1 MKKIKFFALW
11 ALLLTPPLLL
21 SGCGD
26 DATDD
31 PTPGKTPVLTIKD
44 NALGVINVEAA
55 GQTVTL
61 NYEVADAVEGK
72 LAVAKSDKEW
82 IHDFD
87 CETFGQITFVADE
100 NVGEELT
107 RSATVTISY
116 PGAESV
122 AVEVAQNER
131 AISIEVTEVTVA
143 SIKAKLETDDPAQT
157 FLFNLVKK
165 SDYDAIGS
173 PEKFLEKELKALE
186 EEALDSDG
194 WFTSLEEYLDFLLS
208 DWNPEGQNLN
218 RDELEINTEYYIYAY
233 GIDVK
238 GEITTPLVRRLVK
251 TNDLKEINFNLTVED
266 EGQTTATLK
275 GNPDEKFT
283 YYYLGYTSKTE
294 YEDSFKGDDQQVID
308 NALGSIRMGIG
319 NDGSK
324 LPDVASV
331 RMGEGSLEV
340 EGLLPDTE
348 YYALAFGIDNS
359 VSACTKLTKTPF
371 KTDAVA
377 ITDDCKFEVSVLDV
391 NSILMNIAVKPSK
404 ATTRYFATVKATD
417 EVKNMTPAQVAD
429 AEIAFQNGFT
439 PPVDWSTDPRVFTG
453 DQTLH
458 SRRNLGVT
466 IIKPETDYTVY
477 VFGVSAE
484 GVRTTEVATATT
496 RTTAVVPSSMT
507 LEVKDVKPG
516 SETDPNDFFGG
527 KLYYFQYGVKPS
539 IDTEYYYTGIVKKS
553 TYETFADDEAFMK
566 DVVGQAGE
574 LIMMNCFMGENNAGL
589 VSTPTPF
596 KGSAEYSGTAIAAG
610 EQYYIFAFGYMGAP
624 TTALFKVDATAAGDG
639 GSGGSNVTV
648 SGAAQVTAIAGKG
661 DRWDGAGATIGSG
674 SGGSTKNPDGTFTPG
689 SGQEIQANISGL
701 ITGWI
706 HHIIYDPALVSEDNP
721 DGILKEWWEPEY
733 PQPNPEDPNAPAEE
747 SNEVDLGTPG
757 LHVETL
763 EGSPLPFDARQQ
775 GSTLRVTSNTLAARL
790 HGTRQA
796 LEALREQGVEQIQF
810 VTTLKTTT
818 LSVEDL
824 LAEGGSW
831 FALEHDGLV
840 SRRLSAAQAESLKC
854 WRR

>member
-100 NVGEELT
+100 NAGEELT

-294 YEDSFKGDDQQVID
+294 YEDSFKGD
-308 NALGSIRMGIG
+308 
-319 NDGSK
+319 
-324 LPDVASV
+324 
-331 RMGEGSLEV
+331 
-340 EGLLPDTE
+340 
-348 YYALAFGIDNS
+348 
-359 VSACTKLTKTPF
+359 
-371 KTDAVA
+371 
-377 ITDDCKFEVSVLDV
+377 
-391 NSILMNIAVKPSK
+391 
-404 ATTRYFATVKATD
+404 AT
-417 EVKNMTPAQVAD
+417 
-429 AEIAFQNGFT
+429 
-439 PPVDWSTDPRVFTG
+439 
-453 DQTLH
+453 
-458 SRRNLGVT
+458 SR
-466 IIKPETDYTVY
+466 
-477 VFGVSAE
+477 
-484 GVRTTEVATATT
+484 
-496 RTTAVVPSSMT
+496 
-507 LEVKDVKPG
+507 
-516 SETDPNDFFGG
+516 
-527 KLYYFQYGVKPS
+527 
-539 IDTEYYYTGIVKKS
+539 
-553 TYETFADDEAFMK
+553 
-566 DVVGQAGE
+566 
-574 LIMMNCFMGENNAGL
+574 
-589 VSTPTPF
+589 
-596 KGSAEYSGTAIAAG
+596 
-610 EQYYIFAFGYMGAP
+610 
-624 TTALFKVDATAAGDG
+624 
-639 GSGGSNVTV
+639 
-648 SGAAQVTAIAGKG
+648 
-661 DRWDGAGATIGSG
+661 
-674 SGGSTKNPDGTFTPG
+674 
-689 SGQEIQANISGL
+689 
-701 ITGWI
+701 
-706 HHIIYDPALVSEDNP
+706 
-721 DGILKEWWEPEY
+721 
-733 PQPNPEDPNAPAEE
+733 
-747 SNEVDLGTPG
+747 
-757 LHVETL
+757 
-763 EGSPLPFDARQQ
+763 
-775 GSTLRVTSNTLAARL
+775 
-790 HGTRQA
+790 
-796 LEALREQGVEQIQF
+796 
-810 VTTLKTTT
+810 
-818 LSVEDL
+818 
-824 LAEGGSW
+824 
-831 FALEHDGLV
+831 
-840 SRRLSAAQAESLKC
+840 
-854 WRR
+854 

>member
-516 SETDPNDFFGG
+516 SETDPNDWTGWG
-527 KLYYFQYGVKPS
+527 PKLYYFQYGVKPS

-596 KGSAEYSGTAIAAG
+596 KGSAEYSGEAIAAG

-624 TTALFKVDATAAGDG
+624 TTALFKVEATAGDG
-639 GSGGSNVTV
+639 DSG
-648 SGAAQVTAIAGKG
+648 
-661 DRWDGAGATIGSG
+661 DG
-674 SGGSTKNPDGTFTPG
+674 GGG
-689 SGQEIQANISGL
+689 
-701 ITGWI
+701 
-706 HHIIYDPALVSEDNP
+706 
-721 DGILKEWWEPEY
+721 WEPEW
-733 PQPNPEDPNAPAEE
+733 PSE
-747 SNEVDLGTPG
+747 
-757 LHVETL
+757 
-763 EGSPLPFDARQQ
+763 
-775 GSTLRVTSNTLAARL
+775 
-790 HGTRQA
+790 
-796 LEALREQGVEQIQF
+796 
-810 VTTLKTTT
+810 
-818 LSVEDL
+818 
-824 LAEGGSW
+824 W
-831 FALEHDGLV
+831 
-840 SRRLSAAQAESLKC
+840 
-854 WRR
+854 

>member
-377 ITDDCKFEVSVLDV
+377 ITDDCKFDVSVLDV

-610 EQYYIFAFGYMGAP
+610 EQYYIFVRLYGRPDHRIVQGRCYG
-624 TTALFKVDATAAGDG
+624 
-639 GSGGSNVTV
+639 
-648 SGAAQVTAIAGKG
+648 
-661 DRWDGAGATIGSG
+661 RWRR
-674 SGGSTKNPDGTFTPG
+674 
-689 SGQEIQANISGL
+689 
-701 ITGWI
+701 
-706 HHIIYDPALVSEDNP
+706 
-721 DGILKEWWEPEY
+721 
-733 PQPNPEDPNAPAEE
+733 
-747 SNEVDLGTPG
+747 
-757 LHVETL
+757 
-763 EGSPLPFDARQQ
+763 RQ
-775 GSTLRVTSNTLAARL
+775 
-790 HGTRQA
+790 
-796 LEALREQGVEQIQF
+796 
-810 VTTLKTTT
+810 
-818 LSVEDL
+818 
-824 LAEGGSW
+824 
-831 FALEHDGLV
+831 
-840 SRRLSAAQAESLKC
+840 RRLGA
-854 WRR
+854 

>member
-496 RTTAVVPSSMT
+496 LTTAVVPSSMT

-639 GSGGSNVTV
+639 GSGG
-648 SGAAQVTAIAGKG
+648 
-661 DRWDGAGATIGSG
+661 
-674 SGGSTKNPDGTFTPG
+674 
-689 SGQEIQANISGL
+689 
-701 ITGWI
+701 
-706 HHIIYDPALVSEDNP
+706 
-721 DGILKEWWEPEY
+721 WEPEW
-733 PQPNPEDPNAPAEE
+733 PSE
-747 SNEVDLGTPG
+747 
-757 LHVETL
+757 
-763 EGSPLPFDARQQ
+763 
-775 GSTLRVTSNTLAARL
+775 
-790 HGTRQA
+790 
-796 LEALREQGVEQIQF
+796 
-810 VTTLKTTT
+810 
-818 LSVEDL
+818 
-824 LAEGGSW
+824 W
-831 FALEHDGLV
+831 
-840 SRRLSAAQAESLKC
+840 
-854 WRR
+854 

>member
-1 MKKIKFFALW
+1 M
-11 ALLLTPPLLL
+11 P
-21 SGCGD
+21 
-26 DATDD
+26 
-31 PTPGKTPVLTIKD
+31 
-44 NALGVINVEAA
+44 
-55 GQTVTL
+55 
-61 NYEVADAVEGK
+61 
-72 LAVAKSDKEW
+72 
-82 IHDFD
+82 
-87 CETFGQITFVADE
+87 
-100 NVGEELT
+100 
-107 RSATVTISY
+107 
-116 PGAESV
+116 SV
-122 AVEVAQNER
+122 RLRN
-131 AISIEVTEVTVA
+131 S
-143 SIKAKLETDDPAQT
+143 SK
-157 FLFNLVKK
+157 
-165 SDYDAIGS
+165 
-173 PEKFLEKELKALE
+173 KELKALE

-496 RTTAVVPSSMT
+496 RTTAVVPLVDDARGQGREARIGDRSQRF
-507 LEVKDVKPG
+507 LRRKALLFPVR
-516 SETDPNDFFGG
+516 SETFDR
-527 KLYYFQYGVKPS
+527 YGVLLYGYRQEEHLRNLCRRRGLHEGCGRAGRRTDHDELLHGREQRRTGL
-539 IDTEYYYTGIVKKS
+539 DTHAVQGFGRV
-553 TYETFADDEAFMK
+553 
-566 DVVGQAGE
+566 
-574 LIMMNCFMGENNAGL
+574 
-589 VSTPTPF
+589 
-596 KGSAEYSGTAIAAG
+596 
-610 EQYYIFAFGYMGAP
+610 FGYG
-624 TTALFKVDATAAGDG
+624 
-639 GSGGSNVTV
+639 
-648 SGAAQVTAIAGKG
+648 
-661 DRWDGAGATIGSG
+661 
-674 SGGSTKNPDGTFTPG
+674 
-689 SGQEIQANISGL
+689 
-701 ITGWI
+701 
-706 HHIIYDPALVSEDNP
+706 H
-721 DGILKEWWEPEY
+721 
-733 PQPNPEDPNAPAEE
+733 
-747 SNEVDLGTPG
+747 
-757 LHVETL
+757 
-763 EGSPLPFDARQQ
+763 
-775 GSTLRVTSNTLAARL
+775 
-790 HGTRQA
+790 
-796 LEALREQGVEQIQF
+796 
-810 VTTLKTTT
+810 
-818 LSVEDL
+818 
-824 LAEGGSW
+824 
-831 FALEHDGLV
+831 
-840 SRRLSAAQAESLKC
+840 RR
-854 WRR
+854 R

>member
-1 MKKIKFFALW
+1 M
-11 ALLLTPPLLL
+11 
-21 SGCGD
+21 
-26 DATDD
+26 
-31 PTPGKTPVLTIKD
+31 
-44 NALGVINVEAA
+44 
-55 GQTVTL
+55 
-61 NYEVADAVEGK
+61 ADAVEGK

-218 RDELEINTEYYIYAY
+218 RDELEINMEYYIYAY

-417 EVKNMTPAQVAD
+417 EVKNMTPGA
-429 AEIAFQNGFT
+429 GG
-439 PPVDWSTDPRVFTG
+439 R
-453 DQTLH
+453 
-458 SRRNLGVT
+458 RRNSF
-466 IIKPETDYTVY
+466 PER
-477 VFGVSAE
+477 F
-484 GVRTTEVATATT
+484 
-496 RTTAVVPSSMT
+496 
-507 LEVKDVKPG
+507 
-516 SETDPNDFFGG
+516 
-527 KLYYFQYGVKPS
+527 
-539 IDTEYYYTGIVKKS
+539 
-553 TYETFADDEAFMK
+553 
-566 DVVGQAGE
+566 
-574 LIMMNCFMGENNAGL
+574 
-589 VSTPTPF
+589 
-596 KGSAEYSGTAIAAG
+596 
-610 EQYYIFAFGYMGAP
+610 
-624 TTALFKVDATAAGDG
+624 
-639 GSGGSNVTV
+639 
-648 SGAAQVTAIAGKG
+648 
-661 DRWDGAGATIGSG
+661 
-674 SGGSTKNPDGTFTPG
+674 
-689 SGQEIQANISGL
+689 
-701 ITGWI
+701 
-706 HHIIYDPALVSEDNP
+706 H
-721 DGILKEWWEPEY
+721 
-733 PQPNPEDPNAPAEE
+733 
-747 SNEVDLGTPG
+747 
-757 LHVETL
+757 
-763 EGSPLPFDARQQ
+763 
-775 GSTLRVTSNTLAARL
+775 AARRLVDRSACL
-790 HGTRQA
+790 HGQSDAPFAPQSGRYDHQA
-796 LEALREQGVEQIQF
+796 RNRLYGLCLRRRVRE
-810 VTTLKTTT
+810 
-818 LSVEDL
+818 SVRPR
-824 LAEGGSW
+824 W
-831 FALEHDGLV
+831 RPP
-840 SRRLSAAQAESLKC
+840 RRG
-854 WRR
+854 RRPSFPRR

>member
-1 MKKIKFFALW
+1 MGAS
-11 ALLLTPPLLL
+11 ADPPLLL

-319 NDGSK
+319 NDGRNCPTSLRCAWAK
-324 LPDVASV
+324 VRWRSRGCCPIRSTMHWRSAS
-331 RMGEGSLEV
+331 
-340 EGLLPDTE
+340 
-348 YYALAFGIDNS
+348 
-359 VSACTKLTKTPF
+359 
-371 KTDAVA
+371 
-377 ITDDCKFEVSVLDV
+377 
-391 NSILMNIAVKPSK
+391 
-404 ATTRYFATVKATD
+404 
-417 EVKNMTPAQVAD
+417 
-429 AEIAFQNGFT
+429 
-439 PPVDWSTDPRVFTG
+439 
-453 DQTLH
+453 
-458 SRRNLGVT
+458 
-466 IIKPETDYTVY
+466 
-477 VFGVSAE
+477 
-484 GVRTTEVATATT
+484 
-496 RTTAVVPSSMT
+496 TTACRHVRNSPRRPSRPMRWPLPTTVSSMCRCST
-507 LEVKDVKPG
+507 
-516 SETDPNDFFGG
+516 
-527 KLYYFQYGVKPS
+527 S
-539 IDTEYYYTGIVKKS
+539 IRS
-553 TYETFADDEAFMK
+553 
-566 DVVGQAGE
+566 
-574 LIMMNCFMGENNAGL
+574 
-589 VSTPTPF
+589 
-596 KGSAEYSGTAIAAG
+596 
-610 EQYYIFAFGYMGAP
+610 
-624 TTALFKVDATAAGDG
+624 
-639 GSGGSNVTV
+639 
-648 SGAAQVTAIAGKG
+648 
-661 DRWDGAGATIGSG
+661 
-674 SGGSTKNPDGTFTPG
+674 
-689 SGQEIQANISGL
+689 
-701 ITGWI
+701 
-706 HHIIYDPALVSEDNP
+706 
-721 DGILKEWWEPEY
+721 
-733 PQPNPEDPNAPAEE
+733 
-747 SNEVDLGTPG
+747 
-757 LHVETL
+757 
-763 EGSPLPFDARQQ
+763 
-775 GSTLRVTSNTLAARL
+775 
-790 HGTRQA
+790 
-796 LEALREQGVEQIQF
+796 
-810 VTTLKTTT
+810 
-818 LSVEDL
+818 
-824 LAEGGSW
+824 
-831 FALEHDGLV
+831 
-840 SRRLSAAQAESLKC
+840 
-854 WRR
+854 

>member
-1 MKKIKFFALW
+1 MKKITRRSFLTVCGAAAAAAALT
-11 ALLLTPPLLL
+11 ACGGSASSSASTAAGSAASSTAAAL
-21 SGCGD
+21 SGNVAAGGSTSMKNVIAALTEGFAEVEPGVTVSYDPTGSGAGITGATDKTLDIGLSSRALKDDEKADVDGTTIALDGIAIIVNNASKVEDLTVDQLKQMFTGEITNWSEVGGD

-251 TNDLKEINFNLTVED
+251 TNDFKEINFNLTVED

-417 EVKNMTPAQVAD
+417 EVKNT
-429 AEIAFQNGFT
+429 F
-439 PPVDWSTDPRVFTG
+439 
-453 DQTLH
+453 L
-458 SRRNLGVT
+458 
-466 IIKPETDYTVY
+466 
-477 VFGVSAE
+477 
-484 GVRTTEVATATT
+484 
-496 RTTAVVPSSMT
+496 
-507 LEVKDVKPG
+507 
-516 SETDPNDFFGG
+516 FFG
-527 KLYYFQYGVKPS
+527 KF
-539 IDTEYYYTGIVKKS
+539 
-553 TYETFADDEAFMK
+553 
-566 DVVGQAGE
+566 
-574 LIMMNCFMGENNAGL
+574 
-589 VSTPTPF
+589 
-596 KGSAEYSGTAIAAG
+596 
-610 EQYYIFAFGYMGAP
+610 
-624 TTALFKVDATAAGDG
+624 
-639 GSGGSNVTV
+639 
-648 SGAAQVTAIAGKG
+648 
-661 DRWDGAGATIGSG
+661 
-674 SGGSTKNPDGTFTPG
+674 
-689 SGQEIQANISGL
+689 
-701 ITGWI
+701 
-706 HHIIYDPALVSEDNP
+706 
-721 DGILKEWWEPEY
+721 
-733 PQPNPEDPNAPAEE
+733 
-747 SNEVDLGTPG
+747 
-757 LHVETL
+757 
-763 EGSPLPFDARQQ
+763 
-775 GSTLRVTSNTLAARL
+775 LR
-790 HGTRQA
+790 
-796 LEALREQGVEQIQF
+796 LRY
-810 VTTLKTTT
+810 
-818 LSVEDL
+818 
-824 LAEGGSW
+824 
-831 FALEHDGLV
+831 
-840 SRRLSAAQAESLKC
+840 
-854 WRR
+854 